1 MWRIQGLAL
10 LALIAAGLPLFALDP
25 VALLV
30 PRSTLQALE
39 SEIAQ
44 YQADVEA
51 RFPVRLIVVP
61 GDWDN
66 PEQVRSS
73 IRGLIHSRKITGA
86 VLVGALPMHQ
96 FFIHGAPRPDPLYY
110 EAPDAAFDDRD
121 HDGVDDHYRWSAGMM
136 RIWVANVRGEAGAN
150 DPGIETLRRFFRK
163 THAYY
168 SGQTR
173 LENRGLAITDKDWPE
188 GADHFAADPG
198 RRWFGANIDICRAAT
213 VDFTR
218 RMLAQHTYTVCY
230 IQVHS
235 TYERQ
240 DMEDG
245 PLRAEEIAGWK
256 TGALITINHGCST
269 CDWIG
274 NATSDRK
281 INTGMSWVF
290 GQGVGEA
297 LIGNVRSG
305 MVYDQDVIYARLLA
319 GDYLGRAY
327 FAAKQKAE
335 DDMHRDYPA
344 GDIISG
350 LTLLGNPFLY
360 PKASYAGTATVYPA
374 GPAIKISSSGW
385 SASGN
390 WYWSNSSGR
399 TQRTAAASI
408 GWGSPEVIV
417 AS

>member
-1 MWRIQGLAL
+1 MNWSRSRRSRIFRRIVWVVL
-10 LALIAAGLPLFALDP
+10 LALVAPGRPLFALDP
-25 VALLV
+25 VAVFV
-30 PRSTLQALE
+30 PRSTLQPLQ
-39 SEIAQ
+39 SEMAQ

-51 RFPVRLIVVP
+51 RCPVRLIVVP
-61 GDWDN
+61 GDWTT
-66 PEQVRSS
+66 PEQVRASLRS
-73 IRGLIHSRKITGA
+73 LIDSRHITGA
-86 VLVGALPMHQ
+86 VLIGALPMHR

-121 HDGVDDHYRWSAGMM
+121 HDGVDDHYRWSPGMM
-136 RIWVANVRGEAGAN
+136 RLWVANVRGEVGAN
-150 DPGIETLRRFFRK
+150 DPEIETLRRFFHK
-163 THAYY
+163 THEYY
-168 SGQTR
+168 AGQTR
-173 LENRGLAITDKDWPE
+173 FENRGLAITDKDWPN

-213 VDFTR
+213 LDFTR
-218 RMLAQHTYTVCY
+218 RMLTQHTYTMCY

-256 TGALITINHGCST
+256 SGALITINHGCST

-274 NATSDRK
+274 SASIDRK

-290 GQGVGEA
+290 GLGLGEA

-305 MVYDQDVIYARLLA
+305 MVYDQEVLYARLLA
-319 GDYLGRAY
+319 GDYLGQAY
-327 FAAKQKAE
+327 FTAKAQAE
-335 DDMHRDYPA
+335 DDMHCGYPA

-360 PKASYAGTATVYPA
+360 PKPSYASSAAVYPA
-374 GPAIKISSSGW
+374 RSAINISSSGL

-390 WYWSNSSGR
+390 
-399 TQRTAAASI
+399 
-408 GWGSPEVIV
+408 
-417 AS
+417 